1 MLQTADKEAK
11 QSGFYE
17 GLFGIWYKR
26 YMVIYLSIIGI
37 QCKHDII
44 LNIRRLFSRATRN
57 WEPSNYLPFSVK
69 AVFNQFT
76 IEFYSFMNGEKSTEA
91 TVMKFEY
98 VI

>member
-44 LNIRRLFSRATRN
+44 LNIRRLLRSKMQLLKKT
-57 WEPSNYLPFSVK
+57 SIDIL
-69 AVFNQFT
+69 
-76 IEFYSFMNGEKSTEA
+76 
-91 TVMKFEY
+91 
-98 VI
+98 